1 MSKEFEEEFFL
12 PSGEFHFSR
21 GRSWI
26 WMGFED
32 VERHTPN
39 ERHVLRRMVLARP
52 GIIFVEDDIQRPMKL
67 VFDAPMLPNDFHQFA
82 RRLAL
87 RQRHI
92 VDGCPGFAVDLAPLA
107 LHPSE
112 HHETR
117 QGRRIFRRRHDAD
130 PPPLE
135 TVMAGFRGFVELHN
149 APGVGLL
156 EGLRRAGMKRTIVA
170 LQLERV
176 MAADGNAARQP

>member
-1 MSKEFEEEFFL
+1 MWIFCARAARPMAAQKISACNGAALARVRCMSRRWRLEPGRAGLLHMSKEFEEEFFL

-39 ERHVLRRMVLARP
+39 ERQVLRRMVLARP

-92 VDGCPGFAVDLAPLA
+92 VDGCC
-107 LHPSE
+107 
-112 HHETR
+112 
-117 QGRRIFRRRHDAD
+117 RR
-130 PPPLE
+130 PC
-135 TVMAGFRGFVELHN
+135 
-149 APGVGLL
+149 
-156 EGLRRAGMKRTIVA
+156 
-170 LQLERV
+170 
-176 MAADGNAARQP
+176 AARSPPFRTSRDPARSAHLSAPPRC